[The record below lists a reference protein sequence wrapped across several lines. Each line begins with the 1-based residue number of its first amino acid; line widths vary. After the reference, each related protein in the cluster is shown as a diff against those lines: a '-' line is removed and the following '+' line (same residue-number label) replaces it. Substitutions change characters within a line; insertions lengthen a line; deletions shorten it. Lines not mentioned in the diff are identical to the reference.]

1 LLLVFPVV
9 AFLLTFA
16 FSGGGTS
23 GLSGVVKDAYTG
35 KPVAGASVSTAN
47 ATVTTNDSG
56 AFSMDDSTATM
67 LTVSRDN
74 YASTQVAV
82 TPASSKIEVALR
94 PTTISGIIKDKKSG
108 DPMPGL
114 TVVVTASGGQ
124 SVSAVTDQDGKY
136 VLENVP
142 DGGTLTVQLDGATVA
157 TSTIGNDAKLDFE
170 IRPAMLTG
178 TITDESGKPIPGVTV
193 AVGEASAQTGA
204 DGTYRIPGVPENGE
218 ITVKKP
224 GYVEQTA
231 KLPDSLKFDA
241 ALKEFR
247 IKAIYATAN
256 TVGIDNAWNNM
267 LAIADQTQVNA
278 IVVDLKDSSGNV
290 FYDTQVAMA
299 EQIGAKSVTFDV
311 KKRLQEMKDHDIYS
325 IARIV
330 CFEDPILAA
339 SRPDLAI
346 HDSTTG
352 GLWTTWNGLAWV
364 NAHQREVWQ
373 YNIDLAKE
381 AAQLGFDEVQL
392 DYIRFPSDGL
402 LENADYGPDFANET
416 RLQAIT
422 GFLGQMQ
429 AAIKP
434 TGTLVAVDLF
444 GITMWYDDDGGIGQN
459 LKAIAPLVDIICPM
473 IYPSHFAPG
482 EMGFDIPNN
491 HPYEVIKQSLAH
503 GASMDPDAAH
513 KLRPWLQDFSY
524 GEGIDYGDAEVAAQ
538 IQAADE
544 YDGNGWLLWSPSNE
558 YHTGALSPE

>member
-1 LLLVFPVV
+1 
-9 AFLLTFA
+9 
-16 FSGGGTS
+16 
-23 GLSGVVKDAYTG
+23 
-35 KPVAGASVSTAN
+35 
-47 ATVTTNDSG
+47 
-56 AFSMDDSTATM
+56 M
-67 LTVSRDN
+67 
-74 YASTQVAV
+74 
-82 TPASSKIEVALR
+82 
-94 PTTISGIIKDKKSG
+94 
-108 DPMPGL
+108 
-114 TVVVTASGGQ
+114 
-124 SVSAVTDQDGKY
+124 
-136 VLENVP
+136 
-142 DGGTLTVQLDGATVA
+142 
-157 TSTIGNDAKLDFE
+157 
-170 IRPAMLTG
+170 
-178 TITDESGKPIPGVTV
+178 
-193 AVGEASAQTGA
+193 A
-204 DGTYRIPGVPENGE
+204 D
-218 ITVKKP
+218 
-224 GYVEQTA
+224 
-231 KLPDSLKFDA
+231 
-241 ALKEFR
+241 
-247 IKAIYATAN
+247 
-256 TVGIDNAWNNM
+256 
-267 LAIADQTQVNA
+267 
-278 IVVDLKDSSGNV
+278 
-290 FYDTQVAMA
+290 
-299 EQIGAKSVTFDV
+299 QIGAKSVTFDV

-330 CFEDPILAA
+330 CFEDPILAEA
-339 SRPDLAI
+339 RADLAI

-402 LENADYGPDFANET
+402 LENADYGPDYANET

-434 TGTLVAVDLF
+434 TGSLVAVDLF

-524 GEGIDYGDAEVAAQ
+524 GEGIDYGEAEVAAQ